1 MIWPQSSTAGS
12 SVVCDVDAKSTGV
25 STETPSGRSV
35 IPRVILTRALS
46 RPVNDGDGGWKD

>member
-1 MIWPQSSTAGS
+1 
-12 SVVCDVDAKSTGV
+12 
-25 STETPSGRSV
+25 V